1 MTEDYR
7 ERCNKCQVPDRSDK
21 NELLRPVESF
31 TEIKF
36 EITFPY
42 IEGTTTT
49 AGALFRWDS
58 ITMRLRA
65 FNNLQGNV
73 HSYANER

>member
-31 TEIKF
+31 REIKF
-36 EITFPY
+36 EITFS
-42 IEGTTTT
+42 IEGTA
-49 AGALFRWDS
+49 AGD
-58 ITMRLRA
+58 LR
-65 FNNLQGNV
+65 
-73 HSYANER
+73 